1 MSVENVELKLAIAE
15 GEFARSRAAFN
26 ATRRIPRLTQVI
38 AECGAF
44 EWVALGYLALSGALM
59 AAFRENLPNA
69 ALQLGVHAGVMLAVF
84 ALANIARIFG
94 GNSDSRAPRIARWI
108 RDWYPQAVFL
118 FCFEELR
125 VLVHLVQPMWQ
136 DAVLIRFDRWLT
148 GVDPAARLLRFANPA
163 LNDAMQAAYLT
174 YFFYLTILGAS
185 LYAEMRKADACG
197 DISNATAAY
206 RAYWMVM
213 TSSIAAYAI
222 GYAIAILFP
231 IESPY
236 FAQGWVNMPALNGG
250 PATALINLIEHF
262 GRVHGGAFPSAHVSG
277 SFVALLGAW
286 RYRRRMFWIFLP
298 MFLAMCVATVYGRY
312 HYIADVLAGIL
323 VGAAG
328 FWIGRR
334 LINGAAAVPRMSR
347 QGSC

>member
-1 MSVENVELKLAIAE
+1 MSVERAELKIAMADRELAR
-15 GEFARSRAAFN
+15 GGVVFN
-26 ATRRIPRLTQVI
+26 AKRRISRLTQVF

-59 AAFRENLPNA
+59 AVSRENLPNA
-69 ALQLGVHAGVMLAVF
+69 ALHLSVHAF
-84 ALANIARIFG
+84 ATAAIFTLANAAQIIRG
-94 GNSDSRAPRIARWI
+94 DSDSLAARIARWI

-125 VLVHLVQPMWQ
+125 VLVHLFQPAWQ
-136 DAVLIRFDRWLT
+136 DALLIRFDRWLT
-148 GVDPAARLLRFANPA
+148 GVDPAAWLLRFANPA

-197 DISNATAAY
+197 DVGKASAAY
-206 RAYWMVM
+206 RAYWAVM

-222 GYAIAILFP
+222 GYVVAIFFP

-236 FAQGWVNMPALNGG
+236 YAQGWVNSPALSGG

-277 SFVALLGAW
+277 AFVALLGAL
-286 RYRRRMFWIFLP
+286 RYRQRMFWIFLP
-298 MFLAMCVATVYGRY
+298 LFLAMCVATVYGRY

-328 FWIGRR
+328 FWIGRP
-334 LINGAAAVPRMSR
+334 LMNGAAAVPRMSR
-347 QGSC
+347 

>member
-1 MSVENVELKLAIAE
+1 MSVESAEFKIAIAD
-15 GEFARSRAAFN
+15 GALGRGRPAFVIRRWFSRSV
-26 ATRRIPRLTQVI
+26 QVF

-59 AAFRENLPNA
+59 VAFRENLPNA
-69 ALQLGVHAGVMLAVF
+69 PLHLSVHAAVMLAVL
-84 ALANIARIFG
+84 ALANVARIFG
-94 GNSDSRAPRIARWI
+94 GNRDSRTARTARWI

-125 VLVHLVQPMWQ
+125 VLVHLVQPMWR

-148 GVDPAARLLRFANPA
+148 GVDPAAWLLRFANPA

-185 LYAEMRKADACG
+185 LYAETRKAEACG
-197 DISNATAAY
+197 DTSKATAAY
-206 RAYWMVM
+206 RVYWTVM

-222 GYAIAILFP
+222 GYLISILFP
-231 IESPY
+231 IEAPY
-236 FAQGWVNMPALNGG
+236 YAQGWVNMPALNGG
-250 PATALINLIEHF
+250 PATALISFIEHF
-262 GRVHGGAFPSAHVSG
+262 GRVRGGAFPSAHVSG
-277 SFVALLGAW
+277 AFVALLGAW
-286 RYRRRMFWIFLP
+286 RYRRWMFWIFLP

-312 HYIADVLAGIL
+312 HYIADVFAGIL

-334 LINGAAAVPRMSR
+334 LMNCAAGVPRMSR
-347 QGSC
+347 EAGR

>member
-1 MSVENVELKLAIAE
+1 MSAESAELKIAISH
-15 GEFARSRAAFN
+15 GEFARGGAAFVM
-26 ATRRIPRLTQVI
+26 TRRISRLTQI
-38 AECGAF
+38 FAECGAF

-59 AAFRENLPNA
+59 IAFCENLPNA
-69 ALQLGVHAGVMLAVF
+69 ALHLIVHAAVMLAIL
-84 ALANIARIFG
+84 ALANVSQIFAG
-94 GNSDSRAPRIARWI
+94 DRDSRAARIARWI

-125 VLVHLVQPMWQ
+125 VLVHLIQPAWR
-136 DAVLIRFDRWLT
+136 DAVLIRFDRWLA
-148 GVDPAARLLRFANPA
+148 GVDPAAWLLRFANPA

-185 LYAEMRKADACG
+185 LYAEMRQAEGRG
-197 DISNATAAY
+197 DVSSARAAY
-206 RAYWMVM
+206 RAYWAVM

-222 GYAIAILFP
+222 GYVVAIFFP

-236 FAQGWVNMPALNGG
+236 YAQGWVNMPALSGG
-250 PATALINLIEHF
+250 PATALINFIEHF
-262 GRVHGGAFPSAHVSG
+262 GRVRGGAFPSAHVSG

-298 MFLAMCVATVYGRY
+298 PFFAMCVATVYGRY
-312 HYIADVLAGIL
+312 HYMADVLAGIL
-323 VGAAG
+323 VGALG

-334 LINGAAAVPRMSR
+334 LMKGAAGVPRMSR
-347 QGSC
+347 EGGR